1 MHKKEKGEKK
11 KNPQHLTDWIF
22 APDRMQLAG
31 VISL

>member
-1 MHKKEKGEKK
+1 MHKKEKGE

>member
-1 MHKKEKGEKK
+1 MHKKEKGEK